1 MFLVNLGGNRC
12 WVPAADEYCKLE
24 TTFFARFL
32 SGPLRN
38 GAQFLS
44 FFRSYL
50 APRLK
55 VKDHNLESFQAHL
68 YYNYIFTTIVKQLHL
83 FANSLH
89 EINYNHIIILSFPLL
104 KIPSQYKKIIL
115 RLKSIL
121 FLRFAIHIFASYFL
135 GITPSL
141 CLERD
146 VSSTPTCTG
155 RCLGYISGCN
165 GLPLQGMCDLC
176 TQMMS
181 YHALHLLKSLG
192 T

>member
-1 MFLVNLGGNRC
+1 MFLANLGGNCC
-12 WVPAADEYCKLE
+12 WVPAPDEYCKLE
-24 TTFFARFL
+24 TFLARFL

-38 GAQFLS
+38 GPQFLS

-55 VKDHNLESFQAHL
+55 VKDHNLEGFQAHL
-68 YYNYIFTTIVKQLHL
+68 YCNFIFTTIVKQLDL

-89 EINYNHIIILSFPLL
+89 EINYNHIIILSFPLP
-104 KIPSQYKKIIL
+104 KDPFSIQKIIL
-115 RLKSIL
+115 RLKCIL
-121 FLRFAIHIFASYFL
+121 FLRFAIHIFVSSLL

-155 RCLGYISGCN
+155 RCLGYISCCN
-165 GLPLQGMCDLC
+165 GLPLQGKYDLC
-176 TQMMS
+176 TQMTS

>member
-12 WVPAADEYCKLE
+12 WVPAPDEYCKLE
-24 TTFFARFL
+24 TFLARFL

-38 GAQFLS
+38 GPQFLS

-55 VKDHNLESFQAHL
+55 VKDHNLEGFQAHL
-68 YYNYIFTTIVKQLHL
+68 YCNYIFTTIVKQLHL

-89 EINYNHIIILSFPLL
+89 EINYNHIIILSFPLPKDPFSIQKDNITL
-104 KIPSQYKKIIL
+104 KVHIISQVCD
-115 RLKSIL
+115 S
-121 FLRFAIHIFASYFL
+121 HICS
-135 GITPSL
+135 SL

-176 TQMMS
+176 TQMTS

>member
-12 WVPAADEYCKLE
+12 WVPAPDEYCKLE
-24 TTFFARFL
+24 TFLARFL

-38 GAQFLS
+38 GPQFLS

-55 VKDHNLESFQAHL
+55 VKDHNLEGFQAHL
-68 YYNYIFTTIVKQLHL
+68 YCNYIFTTIVKQLHL
-83 FANSLH
+83 LSNSLH
-89 EINYNHIIILSFPLL
+89 KINYNHIIILSFPLP
-104 KIPSQYKKIIL
+104 KDPFPIQKDNII
-115 RLKSIL
+115 RLKYIL
-121 FLRFAIHIFASYFL
+121 FLGFAIHKFASSLL

-165 GLPLQGMCDLC
+165 GLPLLGKYDLY
-176 TQMMS
+176 TQMTS